1 MLGILADL
9 VHDCVEIYMDDFTV
23 YGNDFKE
30 ALDNLEKVLIR
41 CQETNLALSHEKCK
55 MMLTEGIVLGHHISS
70 EGIKVDPA
78 KIEIITGLSPPTTQK
93 EVRSFLGHAGYYR
106 RFIANF
112 TKIAAPLF
120 KLLAKDIGFCW
131 DQHCQTAF
139 DTLKSEL
146 SSTPVLRGPNW
157 SLPFH
162 IQTNASDTAL
172 GECSDIKKIS
182 IIMLF
187 ISSVKI

>member
-1 MLGILADL
+1 MLPFGLCNTPATFQRVVLGILADL

-55 MMLTEGIVLGHHISS
+55 MMLTEGVVLGHHISS

-78 KIEIITGLSPPTTQK
+78 KIEIITSLSPPTTQK

-112 TKIAAPLF
+112 TRITAPLF
-120 KLLAKDIGFCW
+120 KLLAKDIGFSW
-131 DQHCQTAF
+131 DQHSQAAF
-139 DTLKSEL
+139 DTLKIEL
-146 SSTPVLRGPNW
+146 SSTPVLRGPN
-157 SLPFH
+157 
-162 IQTNASDTAL
+162 
-172 GECSDIKKIS
+172 
-182 IIMLF
+182 
-187 ISSVKI
+187 